1 MELKT
6 AIEPRENPVEL
17 TIAKCRGALW
27 ASGLF
32 SCAVNILMLTGPLF
46 MLQVYDRV
54 LASRSV
60 PTLVALFALVA
71 GLYLFLGLFD
81 FVRAKVLSRIGY
93 RLDVELA
100 GAAKRHWIS
109 SGLGH
114 ERSTSRPLNDL
125 TVIRRF
131 FASNG
136 LPALFDLP
144 WIPFY
149 LAIVFL
155 LHVWLGLL
163 ATAGAIIVLIA
174 TVAGELLT
182 KKAISESESWNVR
195 DLNFSESSKRN
206 AEAIVAMGM
215 TGDIIRHWEAIR
227 HTALGNSQAAGGR
240 SGFIVSFVKAI
251 RMLIQSGMLALGAY
265 LAIFREISPGTM
277 IAASILAGRALSPVD
292 AAVGNWKNFVHARL
306 AYGRLKNCL
315 GGSEQRSIPTD
326 LPNPEGRLE
335 VVRIAKIGGDRKRG
349 DTKTILSGLNF
360 KLEPG
365 DGLGVIGPSA
375 SGKSSLARLLV
386 GLWMP
391 DRGEVRIDGARFD
404 QWDRDKLGKFIG
416 YLPQSVELSAGTV
429 ARNIARFSEDA
440 SDEDVVAAAK
450 LAGVHTMILKLADG
464 YETDLGTHKISLSG
478 GQAQRVALARAVYR
492 MPPLVVLDEPN
503 AHLDM
508 EGDAALTKAL
518 LELRN
523 AGSCVVVMAHRPSAI
538 AAVNKLLMLRDGKQV
553 EFGEKNEVLAKV
565 TQKTSKSQIRI
576 VE

>member
-60 PTLVALFALVA
+60 PTLVALFSLVA

-182 KKAISESESWNVR
+182 KKAIS
-195 DLNFSESSKRN
+195 
-206 AEAIVAMGM
+206 
-215 TGDIIRHWEAIR
+215 
-227 HTALGNSQAAGGR
+227 
-240 SGFIVSFVKAI
+240 
-251 RMLIQSGMLALGAY
+251 
-265 LAIFREISPGTM
+265 
-277 IAASILAGRALSPVD
+277 
-292 AAVGNWKNFVHARL
+292 
-306 AYGRLKNCL
+306 
-315 GGSEQRSIPTD
+315 
-326 LPNPEGRLE
+326 
-335 VVRIAKIGGDRKRG
+335 
-349 DTKTILSGLNF
+349 
-360 KLEPG
+360 
-365 DGLGVIGPSA
+365 
-375 SGKSSLARLLV
+375 
-386 GLWMP
+386 
-391 DRGEVRIDGARFD
+391 
-404 QWDRDKLGKFIG
+404 
-416 YLPQSVELSAGTV
+416 
-429 ARNIARFSEDA
+429 
-440 SDEDVVAAAK
+440 
-450 LAGVHTMILKLADG
+450 
-464 YETDLGTHKISLSG
+464 
-478 GQAQRVALARAVYR
+478 
-492 MPPLVVLDEPN
+492 
-503 AHLDM
+503 
-508 EGDAALTKAL
+508 
-518 LELRN
+518 
-523 AGSCVVVMAHRPSAI
+523 
-538 AAVNKLLMLRDGKQV
+538 
-553 EFGEKNEVLAKV
+553 
-565 TQKTSKSQIRI
+565 
-576 VE
+576 